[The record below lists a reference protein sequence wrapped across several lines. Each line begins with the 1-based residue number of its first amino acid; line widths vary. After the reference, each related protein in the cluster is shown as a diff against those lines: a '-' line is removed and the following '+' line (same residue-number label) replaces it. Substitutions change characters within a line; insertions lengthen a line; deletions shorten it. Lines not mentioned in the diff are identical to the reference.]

1 MPERLLPDKRYVA
14 ELRRPWKLATLAIGT
29 AWLLYG
35 AVNYSISD
43 WDIGISLLMGGL
55 TYLCAPWSIRVILN
69 SLRYRPKHWILWIGS
84 ALTVAWVV
92 IDGVYYLYHTV
103 VGNQMLRRENFY
115 ASSALYFLA
124 GTIWMYQGSLRD
136 FVADFRG
143 LKFTRHRVL

>member
-1 MPERLLPDKRYVA
+1 MPENLLPDKRYVA
-14 ELRRPWKLATLAIGT
+14 ELRRPWKLATLAIGM